1 MAVGNNVKKK
11 SHLKDIFLVLSKTF
25 CVLILI
31 MRSLFWLKN
40 QKNALQKEI
49 KDNKPI
55 IDWGNQFL
63 TPAD

>member
-1 MAVGNNVKKK
+1 MAVGNDVKKK

-31 MRSLFWLKN
+31 MHSLFWHKN

-55 IDWGNQFL
+55 ID
-63 TPAD
+63 